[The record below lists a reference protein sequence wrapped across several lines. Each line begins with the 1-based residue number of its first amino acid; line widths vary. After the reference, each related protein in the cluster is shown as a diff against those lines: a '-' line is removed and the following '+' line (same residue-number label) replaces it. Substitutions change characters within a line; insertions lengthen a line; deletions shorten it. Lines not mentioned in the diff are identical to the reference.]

1 MSSLP
6 HKAPGT
12 TSTEAGKAESCQG
25 CPNQTICA
33 STTGGAEQDQG
44 LFSHSNGVDLPLILE
59 NLAHVKNIILVLSG
73 KGGNLSTK
81 QVDVTNY
88 KVGLLDLDICGPS
101 IPIMTGTLGETL
113 HVSGM
118 GLEPISV
125 LDTLSV
131 ISISY
136 MLPSDELAVVW
147 RGPKKN
153 GLIKQF
159 LKDVNWANSE
169 EEALD
174 YLIIDTPPGTSDEH
188 ISIAKLLK
196 QENTSYTLSSII
208 ISTPQVS
215 IPILGLVENM
225 SSFCCPS
232 CKRQSGLFEQ
242 LEGSG
247 CRILCKKM
255 GLRFLGSI
263 PIEPLIGK
271 ICDEGKVEMLKED
284 PAIYSIF
291 QDIINA
297 TLESL
302 SEVNKL
308 MN

>member
-1 MSSLP
+1 M
-6 HKAPGT
+6 
-12 TSTEAGKAESCQG
+12 
-25 CPNQTICA
+25 
-33 STTGGAEQDQG
+33 
-44 LFSHSNGVDLPLILE
+44 
-59 NLAHVKNIILVLSG
+59 
-73 KGGNLSTK
+73 
-81 QVDVTNY
+81 DVTNY
-88 KVGLLDLDICGPS
+88 KIGLLDLDICGPS

-208 ISTPQVS
+208 ISTPQVF
-215 IPILGLVENM
+215 ICV
-225 SSFCCPS
+225 
-232 CKRQSGLFEQ
+232 Q
-242 LEGSG
+242 L
-247 CRILCKKM
+247 I
-255 GLRFLGSI
+255 
-263 PIEPLIGK
+263 
-271 ICDEGKVEMLKED
+271 KVG
-284 PAIYSIF
+284 ASH
-291 QDIINA
+291 
-297 TLESL
+297 
-302 SEVNKL
+302 
-308 MN
+308 